1 MIICQTKK
9 WGNSLGVIIPK
20 NDAFELGLHEDEE
33 IAIDIVKKDSPLKEL
48 FGFGKSNK
56 ITKQQFEET
65 RALLESGRF

>member
-9 WGNSLGVIIPK
+9 WGNSLGIIIPK
-20 NDAFELGLHEDEE
+20 DDASQLGLHEDEE
-33 IAIDIVKKDSPLKEL
+33 IAVDIVKKDSPLKEL

-65 RALLESGRF
+65 RTLIESNRF